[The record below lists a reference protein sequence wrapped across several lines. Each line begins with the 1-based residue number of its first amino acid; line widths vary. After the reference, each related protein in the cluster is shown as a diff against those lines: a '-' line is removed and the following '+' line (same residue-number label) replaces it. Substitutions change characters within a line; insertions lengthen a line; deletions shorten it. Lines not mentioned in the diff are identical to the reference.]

1 MTITGAAIS
10 IYVSLLPDSYVVIKG
25 KFEQW
30 RMKWINAE
38 ASKRPN
44 TAVTALDD
52 VGIFFPNISILLH
65 ILATLASSLQ
75 AERVFSTTDR
85 TLTAF
90 RSTMTELRLEAPVL
104 LNRRPGPQGLL
115 PLANADGLST
125 FDGIDGVAHK
135 SVSSYLHNQKPCIP
149 NQKPWKRPCTS

>member
-52 VGIFFPNISILLH
+52 VDIFFPNISILLH
-65 ILATLASSLQ
+65 ILATLASSTLQ

-115 PLANADGLST
+115 HERTVTGPAGNNTTSYRNQNLNITST
-125 FDGIDGVAHK
+125 YK
-135 SVSSYLHNQKPCIP
+135 LWSL
-149 NQKPWKRPCTS
+149 